1 MKKLSIAA
9 ALAVLA
15 LGASAHAQETPS
27 STAELLAAHNN
38 YRARLGLPP
47 LHWSNQLAANAQQ
60 WAEHLA
66 EIGQLEHSGSGQ
78 NLAMATAGTQSL
90 TQLVDLWGSEQAYFK
105 NGDFPDISTTGDWMD
120 VGHYSQM
127 VWKTTT
133 KVGCGFAEGD
143 GLDVLVC
150 DYNPPGNVMGERGP
164 Y

>member
-1 MKKLSIAA
+1 MKRLSIAA
-9 ALAVLA
+9 VLAVMTV
-15 LGASAHAQETPS
+15 GVSAHAQEDPS
-27 STAELLAAHNN
+27 NTAELLAAHNA
-38 YRARLGLPP
+38 YRASLGLPP
-47 LHWSNQLAANAQQ
+47 LRWSDRLAANAQQ

-66 EIGQLEHSGSGQ
+66 EIGQLVHSGSGQ
-78 NLAMATAGTQSL
+78 NLAIATAGTQSL
-90 TQLVDLWGSEQAYFK
+90 TQLVNLWGGEHAYFT
-105 NGDFPDISTTGDWMD
+105 NGYFPDISTTGDWMD

-150 DYNPPGNVMGERGP
+150 DYDPPGNVMGKRP